1 MDVFKVLKIKTRAF
15 KLVSLLM
22 DRQKSKLKHP
32 VKEQFC
38 IGAKGAHVSR
48 VNDFMQIN

>member
-15 KLVSLLM
+15 KLVSLVM
-22 DRQKSKLKHP
+22 DRQKFQLNP

-38 IGAKGAHVSR
+38 SGEKGAHVSH
-48 VNDFMQIN
+48 VNDFIQIN

>member
-1 MDVFKVLKIKTRAF
+1 MLKVRKIKTGGF
-15 KLVSLLM
+15 KLVSLVM

-38 IGAKGAHVSR
+38 SGEKGAHVSR
-48 VNDFMQIN
+48 VNDFI